1 MTPLTSIRVQS
12 ETASF
17 AQAPARCEPRREA
30 RAKKAERV
38 SYESGRA
45 LDANHA
51 GAFLRL
57 ILPVCASPLA
67 DTARS
72 PHEKNTMAVLTTPMP
87 SCLRAIR
94 VQSETAGFP
103 QASATRGLR

>member
-1 MTPLTSIRVQS
+1 MTTLTSIRVQS

-45 LDANHA
+45 LDANL
-51 GAFLRL
+51 G
-57 ILPVCASPLA
+57 
-67 DTARS
+67 DK
-72 PHEKNTMAVLTTPMP
+72 KNPYHLFYLT
-87 SCLRAIR
+87 
-94 VQSETAGFP
+94 ET
-103 QASATRGLR
+103 RKLK